1 MRLTDLF
8 FVVVYLSVIGGLFGV
23 ASLFVSHIFGRVRG
37 LWLPLCGMALYL
49 LPVLSPEVWL
59 FSPEPEQRM
68 DGFVLAGR
76 VWAAGCLLFLAYRLT
91 RLFLAGRTIRRY
103 PPCADRRII
112 DIAAQCAYA
121 QKMKRPPRLL
131 ETALDAPASV
141 AGVMRPVILVNT
153 DGLSGLT
160 DRQLRI
166 VLTHELTHIKRG
178 HLLFQRIFDFV
189 CVLHWFNPLV
199 WWAADLSRRD
209 GEVSTFDL
217 RFKKPNTGDLL
228 TNAQLHSVEH
238 IIATLL
244 RNSPERDA
252 VIYFGP
258 MGCQTG
264 FYFLF
269 DSRRLTDAEAI
280 ALLQRVFTAGA
291 AYDGPMPGKSAAE
304 CGNYR
309 NLDAALARACCA
321 FYADVIR
328 RWTPEDLVYPEA

>member
-76 VWAAGCLLFLAYRLT
+76 VWAAGCLLFLAYRLM
-91 RLFLAGRTIRRY
+91 RLFLAGKTIRRY
-103 PPCADRRII
+103 PPCTDRRII
-112 DIAAQCAYA
+112 DMAAQCAHA

-199 WWAADLSRRD
+199 WLSRKDFALHCETDCDEHALRGLIGTVA
-209 GEVSTFDL
+209 GEEYARTIL
-217 RFKKPNTGDLL
+217 RLL
-228 TNAQLHSVEH
+228 ELSALRSEKSAQGMGALAFVHTRQRMKRILRRSARWRER
-238 IIATLL
+238 LL
-244 RNSPERDA
+244 A
-252 VIYFGP
+252 
-258 MGCQTG
+258 GC
-264 FYFLF
+264 L
-269 DSRRLTDAEAI
+269 
-280 ALLQRVFTAGA
+280 ALLLVLAAAFSLWFSRQHFYPYPAYSVGVEFGA
-291 AYDGPMPGKSAAE
+291 D
-304 CGNYR
+304 
-309 NLDAALARACCA
+309 
-321 FYADVIR
+321 
-328 RWTPEDLVYPEA
+328 

>member
-103 PPCADRRII
+103 PPCTDRRII
-112 DIAAQCAYA
+112 GMAAQCAYA

-131 ETALDAPASV
+131 ETVLDAPASV
-141 AGVMRPVILVNT
+141 AGVMRPAMLVNT
-153 DGLSGLT
+153 AGLSGLT

-199 WWAADLSRRD
+199 WLSRKDFALHCEIDCDEHALRGLTGTVT
-209 GEVSTFDL
+209 GEEYARTILRLLELSALRSAKSAQGMGALAFVHTRQRMKLILRRSARWRERLLAGCLALLLVLIAAFSL
-217 RFKKPNTGDLL
+217 RFSRQHFYPYPVY
-228 TNAQLHSVEH
+228 SVGVE
-238 IIATLL
+238 
-244 RNSPERDA
+244 
-252 VIYFGP
+252 FG
-258 MGCQTG
+258 
-264 FYFLF
+264 
-269 DSRRLTDAEAI
+269 
-280 ALLQRVFTAGA
+280 
-291 AYDGPMPGKSAAE
+291 
-304 CGNYR
+304 
-309 NLDAALARACCA
+309 
-321 FYADVIR
+321 AD
-328 RWTPEDLVYPEA
+328 